1 MKKIYIETSVVSYY
15 VSDRSENIR
24 IAGHQISTIEMW
36 NRLTEFEVYI
46 SEAVIE
52 ESLKGDRRQS
62 ELRLEAIKDFN
73 ALEVDD
79 KSEALAALL
88 LQKKAVPHNSPEDAL
103 HIAVA
108 AVNSID
114 FIVTWNF
121 KHINNPFMRDKIR
134 LTVES
139 AGYKCP
145 VICSPEELL
154 GEDDE

>member
-36 NRLTEFEVYI
+36 NRLSAFEVYI

-52 ESLKGDRRQS
+52 ESLKGDHRQS
-62 ELRLEAIKDFN
+62 ELRLEAIEDFN
-73 ALEVDD
+73 VLEVDN
-79 KSEALAALL
+79 KSEELAVIL

-103 HIAVA
+103 HIAIA
-108 AVNSID
+108 AVNEID
-114 FIVTWNF
+114 FILTWNF

-139 AGYKCP
+139 TGYKCP